1 MIISWNWMGDYVR
14 LDMSADALAQRLA
27 LSGLNHES
35 TSDVGGDLAIDLE
48 VTSNRPDCLSHLG
61 VAREVAAL
69 YGKAVCEPDPRPVAS
84 GEHVDKYAKVEVEY
98 PEACPRFTARVIRGV
113 RLGPSPWWLRKRL
126 ETVGIKPISNVVDVT
141 NYVMME
147 CGQPLHAYDLGRL
160 KGSKIV
166 VRRGLRGETFKAING
181 KDYEL
186 DPAMLVIADAER
198 PVGLAGVMGGLDT
211 EIGESTRDV
220 LIEAALFD
228 FVKVRHE
235 ARKFSLFSE
244 ASRRFERAMDP
255 ARVEWAGR
263 RAADLILQLAGGT
276 LAEGMIDV
284 GTSEGSRPPVSLRLA
299 QIRRILGID
308 VPGDRVA
315 AILGSLGLRPLD
327 ASADVLSF
335 EPPSWRADLT
345 REIDLIEEVARIHGY
360 EQIPEDRPVPMAR
373 SRRGPRERVEDA
385 VRGALTGMGFS
396 EAATYSLV
404 AEDLAGPVDP
414 ADADGPP
421 LRVDH
426 SSRRKEDALRQSIA
440 PSLLAARASN
450 EARGNTD
457 AELFEVAHVYLPR
470 AGSPLPGEP
479 PRLAIVSGR
488 DYVGMKGVV
497 EALLGALHVEGELAA
512 TSAVL
517 PGFVVGRTARL
528 SIGGAPLGVV
538 GEVDE
543 RRLDALGLRSPASA
557 AELDFDGLQAA
568 SGLIPT
574 YRPTPPYPAVARDLS
589 LVADRSVTWAEL
601 SGIARVAAGPNL
613 EALTYLD
620 TFRGGDLPEDRQSV
634 HFSLRFRHPS
644 RTLAGPEVEGAVA
657 DVVAACASRLGA
669 TIR

>member
-1 MIISWNWMGDYVR
+1 MIISWNWLGDYVR
-14 LDMSADALAQRLA
+14 LDMPEAALSERLA

-69 YGKAVCEPDPRPVAS
+69 YGKAVCEPNPRPIAAGRQVNDHAS
-84 GEHVDKYAKVEVEY
+84 VEVLA
-98 PEACPRFTARVIRGV
+98 PDLCPRFTARVVRGV
-113 RLGPSPWWLRKRL
+113 TLGPSPWWLRKRL
-126 ETVGIKPISNVVDVT
+126 ETVGIKPISNVVDIT

-166 VRRGLRGETFKAING
+166 VRRGVQGEKLKAING
-181 KDYEL
+181 KDYAL
-186 DPAMLVIADAER
+186 DAGMLVIADDER

-220 LIEAALFD
+220 MIEAALFD
-228 FVKVRHE
+228 AVAVRRA
-235 ARKFSLFSE
+235 ARAFSLFSE
-244 ASRRFERAMDP
+244 ASRRFERPMDP

-263 RAADLILQLAGGT
+263 RAAALMLDLAGGT
-276 LAEGMIDV
+276 LDEGMIDV
-284 GTSEGSRPPVSLRLA
+284 GEPAGPRPPVSLRLA

-308 VPGDRVA
+308 VPRGCVES
-315 AILGSLGLRPLD
+315 ILQSLGLRLLD
-327 ASADVLSF
+327 ASTDELTF

-345 REIDLIEEVARIHGY
+345 REVDLIEEVARVHGY

-396 EAATYSLV
+396 EAATFSLV
-404 AEDLAGPVDP
+404 AGHLAGPIDP

-426 SSRRKEDALRQSIA
+426 SSRRREENLRQSLA
-440 PSLLAARASN
+440 PSLLAARAAN
-450 EARGNTD
+450 EARGNAD

-470 AGSPLPGEP
+470 AGSPLPAEP

-497 EALLGALHVEGELAA
+497 EALCGALHIEGAIEASA
-512 TSAVL
+512 AVL
-517 PGFVVGRTARL
+517 DGFVAGRTARL
-528 SIGGAPLGVV
+528 AVGGGALGVV
-538 GEVDE
+538 GEVDPA
-543 RRLDALGLRSPASA
+543 RLAELGLRSAA
-557 AELDFDGLQAA
+557 TVAELDFGRLQAA
-568 SGLIPT
+568 STLVP
-574 YRPTPPYPAVARDLS
+574 RHAPTPPYPAVARDLS
-589 LVADRSVTWAEL
+589 LVAPRSLTWAEL
-601 SGIARVAAGPNL
+601 SAAARDAAGPYL

-620 TFRGGDLPEDRQSV
+620 TYRGGDLAGDHQSV
-634 HFSLRFRHPS
+634 HFSLRFRHPR
-644 RTLAGPEVEGAVA
+644 RTLAGPEVEGAIA